1 MLKSKNGQ
9 LNMFKVFIDTSIF
22 LRLYQTNQDNLNNI
36 FEDIS
41 KLKDS
46 LVFVDQV
53 SDEFLRNRDKIF
65 SELIKNVGDKKIL
78 KPHVT
83 SFIRSLDEFSE
94 LIKARDALNTK
105 HQKLIEK
112 LKKIKD
118 DLDADTLFTKFY
130 ELYNDSAL
138 TIYERTDDI
147 IDRAHK
153 RMLIGNPPIDMK
165 KNTIGDQIIW
175 ETLISNLEDD
185 LIFITSDNTYEKHI
199 SFLKNEYKNI
209 VHKELI
215 VDNKVSFALSKIR
228 EKPSHELIYFEKSD
242 KYTGSPIVHAS
253 VNLRNYKQWFLDI
266 LDIDIY
272 CEDGTE
278 YQIQLPEDLQFAPAL
293 EDIESTEKGTE
304 MYDILKKCETG
315 FKYEIS
321 SNLEKAGYGKVDI
334 NDIEYEIV
342 EFIPPS
348 D

>member
-1 MLKSKNGQ
+1 MC
-9 LNMFKVFIDTSIF
+9 KVFIDTNIF
-22 LRLYQTNQDNLNNI
+22 LRLYQTNQENLNNI
-36 FEDIS
+36 FEDIL
-41 KLKDS
+41 KLKTS

-65 SELIKNVGDKKIL
+65 SKLIKNVDEKKVP

-83 SFIRSLDEFSE
+83 SFIRALDEFSE
-94 LIKARDALNTK
+94 LLEARNTLNTK
-105 HQKLIEK
+105 HKNLIEK

-118 DLDADTLFTKFY
+118 DLDADAVYTKFY
-130 ELYNDSAL
+130 ELYNDSAI

-147 IDRAHK
+147 IYKAHK
-153 RMLIGNPPIDMK
+153 RMLIGNPPIDPK

-185 LIFITSDNTYEKHI
+185 LIFITSDNTYENHI
-199 SFLKNEYKNI
+199 SFLKNEYKNR
-209 VHKELI
+209 VKKELI
-215 VDNKVSFALSKIR
+215 ITNKVSFALSKI
-228 EKPSHELIYFEKSD
+228 EVKPSHELIYFEKSD
-242 KYTGSPIVHAS
+242 KYTGSPIVYAE
-253 VNLRNYKQWFLDI
+253 VNLRNYKHWFLDI

-278 YQIQLPEDLQFAPAL
+278 YQIQLPEDLQFGTAL
-293 EDIESTEKGTE
+293 DDLKYEKKGSET
-304 MYDILKKCETG
+304 YDILKKIETG
-315 FKYEIS
+315 FKNEIS

>member
-1 MLKSKNGQ
+1 MC
-9 LNMFKVFIDTSIF
+9 KVFIDTNIF

-41 KLKDS
+41 KLKAS

-65 SELIKNVGDKKIL
+65 SKLIKNVDEKKIP

-83 SFIRSLDEFSE
+83 SFIRALDEFSE
-94 LIKARDALNTK
+94 LLEAGKALNTK
-105 HQKLIEK
+105 HEKLFKK

-118 DLDADTLFTKFY
+118 DLDADTVYTKFY

-147 IDRAHK
+147 IDKAHK
-153 RMLIGNPPIDMK
+153 RMLIGNPPIDPE

-185 LIFITSDNTYEKHI
+185 LIFITFDNTYENHI
-199 SFLKNEYKNI
+199 SFLKNEYKNR
-209 VHKELI
+209 VKKELI
-215 VDNKVSFALSKIR
+215 VTNKVSFALSKIKV
-228 EKPSHELIYFEKSD
+228 KPSHELIYFEKSD
-242 KYTGSPIVHAS
+242 KYTGSPIVYAN
-253 VNLRNYKQWFLDI
+253 VNLRNYKHWFLDI

-272 CEDGTE
+272 CEDDTE
-278 YQIQLPEDLQFAPAL
+278 YQIQLPEDLQFGTGL
-293 EDIESTEKGTE
+293 EDIKYTEKGSET
-304 MYDILKKCETG
+304 YDILKEFETG
-315 FKYEIS
+315 FKNEIS

-334 NDIEYEIV
+334 NNIEYEIV